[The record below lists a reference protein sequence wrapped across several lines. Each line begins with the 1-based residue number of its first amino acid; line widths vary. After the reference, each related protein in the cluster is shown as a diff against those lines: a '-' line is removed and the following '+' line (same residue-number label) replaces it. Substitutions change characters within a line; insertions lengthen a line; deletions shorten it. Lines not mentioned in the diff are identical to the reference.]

1 MQGCENSLVNLQLF
15 CDSRIWV
22 KPGKVYGSFNKILTC
37 WKTLRSMKTL
47 AEQIE
52 KFHCEEFIKCSKLLE
67 VSIMT
72 EKFFNLLNFKRYSK
86 RLLTF
91 SRYLKGRKKNF
102 NRQIIYR
109 VKNVL
114 KFFSSCWVNFI
125 ISLNLEAS
133 KRLKLKEKLKALKKA
148 TW

>member
-1 MQGCENSLVNLQLF
+1 MLG
-15 CDSRIWV
+15 
-22 KPGKVYGSFNKILTC
+22 
-37 WKTLRSMKTL
+37 
-47 AEQIE
+47 
-52 KFHCEEFIKCSKLLE
+52 KLLE